1 MTSKRLAILLLLLSV
16 AASLWGQVS
25 TTYPKAKGV
34 VSDYAGKLDEAQITE
49 LSGLIRDYERKT
61 SIEFAV
67 VVVDGLHGRSARD
80 YAVGL
85 GSAWSVGQAGRNNGI
100 VLLWAPNERAY
111 SLRIADGLTA
121 DLSDADAKLL
131 TQQHLVPY
139 FKRGDYYTGL
149 KETVQSAMAYLGD
162 ATWDQ
167 RIQARAQSAELDRK
181 AAAQRAQVVE
191 QQQQAEAQ
199 RRQQQAQAQAEQ
211 AEHDTR
217 ITILFLLV
225 LAAAGLA
232 GFAIH
237 RWRQRQRKL
246 AELAGAS
253 QTIAD
258 LLTTAEANA
267 PQIQRLLDD
276 FSKEAPE
283 QDLTALRAEL
293 AAQPDRIVKIRVD
306 ATLPD
311 WTNLQSYDE
320 MVRIRT
326 NAQSESDLL
335 ESLQA
340 RIGDIRSAK
349 QQSQALMEQL
359 SKEKFQI
366 SAVRDS
372 ARRDEVN
379 RLLLQSQQQ
388 YQQARQGSSMSMFD
402 WLIIH
407 DLLTRSNSQVQ
418 QAVEYSQQAPY
429 VAPPSFSSSSGSES
443 SGSSFGSFFSGG
455 SDSSSSSGGG
465 GGFSGGSGSDGTY

>member
-1 MTSKRLAILLLLLSV
+1 MTSKRLAILLILLSV
-16 AASLWGQVS
+16 AVSLWGQVS
-25 TTYPKAKGV
+25 TTYPKAKGL
-34 VSDYAGKLDEAQITE
+34 VSDYAGKLDEAQINE
-49 LSGLIRDYERKT
+49 LSGLIRNYERKT

-67 VVVDGLHGRSARD
+67 VVVDSLHGRSARD

-85 GSAWSVGQAGRNNGI
+85 GSAWRVGKGGRNNGI

-121 DLSDADAKLL
+121 DLSDADAKLI

-149 KETVQSAMAYLGD
+149 KETVQTTMAHLGD
-162 ATWDQ
+162 DAWDQ
-167 RIQARAQSAELDRK
+167 RVIKKARARSAELDQQ
-181 AAAQRAQVVE
+181 AAAQRARVVE

-199 RRQQQAQAQAEQ
+199 RRRQQAEQ

-217 ITILFLLV
+217 VTILFLFV
-225 LAAAGLA
+225 LAALAAA

-246 AELAGAS
+246 AEMAGAN

-258 LLTTAEANA
+258 LLATAEANA

-293 AAQPDRIVKIRVD
+293 AAQPDRISKIRAD

-320 MVRIRT
+320 MVRIKT
-326 NAQSESDLL
+326 SAQSESDLKDT
-335 ESLQA
+335 LQA

-349 QQSQALMEQL
+349 QQSQALMQQL
-359 SKEKFQI
+359 SQEKFQI
-366 SAVRDS
+366 SDVRDS
-372 ARRDEVN
+372 ARRDDVN
-379 RLLLQSQQQ
+379 RLLLESQQQ
-388 YQQARQGSSMSMFD
+388 YQQARQSSSMSVFD
-402 WLIIH
+402 WLIIN
-407 DLLTRSNSQVQ
+407 DLLTRSNSQVR
-418 QAVEYSQQAPY
+418 QAVEYSQEEPY
-429 VAPPSFSSSSGSES
+429 VPPSSSSSSDSES

-465 GGFSGGSGSDGTY
+465 RGFSGGSGSDGTY

>member
-1 MTSKRLAILLLLLSV
+1 MTSKRLAILLVLLSV
-16 AASLWGQVS
+16 AVSLWGQVS
-25 TTYPKAKGV
+25 TTFPKAKGI
-34 VSDYAGKLDEAQITE
+34 VSDYAGKLDQAQITE

-61 SIEFAV
+61 SIQFAV
-67 VVVDGLHGRSARD
+67 VVVDSLQGRSARD

-85 GSAWSVGQAGRNNGI
+85 GEAWRVGKAGRNNGI

-131 TQQHLVPY
+131 TQQHLLPY
-139 FKRGDYYTGL
+139 FKHGDYYTGL
-149 KETVQSAMAYLGD
+149 KETVQSTMAYLGD
-162 ATWDQ
+162 ETWDQ
-167 RIQARAQSAELDRK
+167 RIQARAQAAELEQK
-181 AAAQRAQVVE
+181 AAAQRAQVAE

-199 RRQQQAQAQAEQ
+199 RRQQQAEQ

-217 ITILFLLV
+217 VTILFLLV

-246 AELAGAS
+246 AELAGAN

-293 AAQPDRIVKIRVD
+293 AAQPERIVKTRVD

-311 WTNLQSYDE
+311 WTKLQSYDE

-326 NAQSESDLL
+326 NAQSESDLKD
-335 ESLQA
+335 SVQG

-349 QQSQALMEQL
+349 QQSQALMQQL
-359 SKEKFQI
+359 SQEKFQI
-366 SAVRDS
+366 SEVRDS
-372 ARRDEVN
+372 ARRDEVDQ
-379 RLLLQSQQQ
+379 LLLQSRQQ
-388 YQQARQGSSMSMFD
+388 YQQARQSSSTSVFD

-407 DLLTRSNSQVQ
+407 DLLTRSNNQVQ
-418 QAVEYSQQAPY
+418 QAVEYSQQEPY
-429 VAPPSFSSSSGSES
+429 VPPPSSSSGSES